1 MFGLQRQLD
10 EQTLALCSAQ
20 REIADLRDQVDVLQA
35 GEEFSLCFLSRVP
48 FHLTLFLACR
58 AFDFS
63 DNENLACELSTVVVG
78 ESKGQYGHSG
88 TSTRRPGVQ
97 LSPKKGSRQTKRFA
111 PRFNMYTQR
120 N

>member
-10 EQTLALCSAQ
+10 EQTLALYSAQ
-20 REIADLRDQVDVLQA
+20 REIADLQDQVDVLQA
-35 GEEFSLCFLSRVP
+35 GEDFFSFRFLSQVP
-48 FHLTLFLACR
+48 FHLTLFLACH

-63 DNENLACELSTVVVG
+63 DNENLACELLTVVVG
-78 ESKGQYGHSG
+78 ESKGQYGHLG

-111 PRFNMYTQR
+111 PWFN
-120 N
+120 